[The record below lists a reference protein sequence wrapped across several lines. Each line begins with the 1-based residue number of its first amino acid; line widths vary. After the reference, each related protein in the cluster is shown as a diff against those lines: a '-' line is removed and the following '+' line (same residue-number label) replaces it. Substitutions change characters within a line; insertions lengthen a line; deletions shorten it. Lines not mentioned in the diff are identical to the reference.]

1 MESTTHVDRQDGV
14 SCGARHHRP
23 RRRHGGRSEGCRR
36 PARRRPR
43 ARDHRPAGTHTNG
56 RGLRSEDLLILEE
69 LGLRMPESRLPVQ
82 AKPVVKSPALELAPK
97 PAAPVKEPAPK
108 RAAPPTAG
116 VSKSAVRRAANAA
129 KVQGRS
135 YRLSP
140 PVDELREMYARLGG
154 PAAVARHYGV
164 PIHTVSGWLK
174 RHRSAGVVFD
184 AGEQS
189 PPEQR
194 WPGVPATPVPE
205 ATSKQPT
212 TAMSESGCD
221 DRWATAE

>member
-1 MESTTHVDRQDGV
+1 MARVITVHDEDTGVEARVVVDRLGDGPGHEITDLRV
-14 SCGARHHRP
+14 RM
-23 RRRHGGRSEGCRR
+23 
-36 PARRRPR
+36 
-43 ARDHRPAGTHTNG
+43 TNG

-69 LGLRMPESRLPVQ
+69 LGLLMPESRLPVQ

-212 TAMSESGCD
+212 TAMSESGSD
-221 DRWATAE
+221 AR